1 VIFTQYLTPESAQI
15 LQILNRTGV
24 VIRENTKVCGKKW
37 EWDAWTLSA
46 NDHNNP
52 YKRIYLSI
60 CTSTIQKNY
69 GDWEREINRTLTHES
84 AHISQASKHSY
95 GGLEKLGIGKTIE
108 EEAVKLQDNP
118 YEVIRILRKYCI
130 KTD

>member
-1 VIFTQYLTPESAQI
+1 MIFTQYLTPESTQI

-24 VIRENTKVCGKKW
+24 VTRENTKVCGKKW

-46 NDHNNP
+46 NDQNNP
-52 YKRIYLSI
+52 YKKIYLSI

-69 GDWEREINRTLTHES
+69 GDWSREINRTLTHES
-84 AHISQASKHSY
+84 VHITQACKHSY
-95 GGLEKLGIGKTIE
+95 GGLERLGIGKTIE

-130 KTD
+130 KID